1 MLRIKCPHCEH
12 ALQIQ
17 SPKVGRFK
25 PTCSGCKQPFVL
37 VIDEHDGQTRAR
49 TGKPKPP
56 VHDSTRLDT
65 SPAESV
71 ETDSPA
77 AVTKPALDGE
87 QTLPFGSLGT
97 QATQGL
103 EEKPPIKEQATTG
116 FSFDTVAAKT
126 NKVLEGHDPSSP
138 ILVGSQAKTAVASQV
153 PAGASKATSGSGA
166 EASSSLVP
174 SGRLGGYRIVRALGS
189 GGMGAVFLAKQLSL
203 DRNVAL
209 KTIQAR
215 WASNP
220 RAIARFVREAYA
232 AAQLTHH
239 NVAQIYDLGQDHDT
253 NFFSM
258 ELVDGGSLDELLT
271 KHKHLPPQR
280 AAALIVQAA
289 RGLQFAHDHGMV
301 HRDIKPA
308 NMMLTKEGVL
318 KICDLGLV
326 KTPDY
331 VESDATNDA
340 DKNVLLASARSQ
352 VTGMGS
358 TMGTPAYMAP
368 EQAQDAASV
377 DHRADI
383 YALGCTFFA
392 LLTGKPP
399 FSEGTALEII
409 SKKATESIPREPLA
423 MHDVP
428 NELAAIVERMTA
440 TKPDQRYQSLSDC
453 IHDLE
458 AYIAGLEPSASG
470 VPSSQHVDRLEAVV
484 EQLTAAGLSK
494 MHALLPPIYLLAVGL
509 LFVMGVW
516 LSWKVGLSVL
526 LFGLLTPPL
535 VSLISGMAGGESP
548 VGSRLRSLLLTSSWS
563 DWLMWCVAL
572 LISALVAWV
581 TGLVGSLLI
590 AVLLAAGVA
599 AGYYFG
605 IVKPLRMQREPALK
619 DARRLLKELRM
630 GGMPEEKLRSF
641 VAEQAEGEWELLYE
655 SLFGYDALRD
665 ARRTLKERGLLVGKK
680 RRQPWRDM
688 IVDRLEA
695 IVDARRQKDAQ
706 QVLSN
711 IECKGLVA
719 EGVSPAEAKSQAL
732 ARAVTLVDVASQVRQ
747 SQNMHVAGETPEQ
760 KRLRIKRMLASAR
773 SGAIKPSMAG
783 RASSQLLTWLL
794 GGRTRFVVGSLMIA
808 GCALWMR
815 QNDLFNPQSL
825 QQAQTMATDLASTA
839 SDLASTAQSAIAGDR
854 EQAAKHAADK
864 QEELVAAS
872 SELKSTVN
880 KMASSLGNTQPL
892 NVPVIGRLFDSSA
905 SGIIGLLIL
914 ASCVLSGWRYSLFAL
929 PAAAITLLGAH
940 VGIPSLGFQQGAQWL
955 SAALGLGILLMGLL
969 FGRSPKH

>member
-1 MLRIKCPHCEH
+1 MLRIKCPYCEH

-17 SPKVGRFK
+17 SPKLGKFK
-25 PTCSGCKQPFVL
+25 PTCSGCKQTFVL

-49 TGKPKPP
+49 TGKSKPP
-56 VHDSTRLDT
+56 VTQSTRSGT
-65 SPAESV
+65 SPAEPV

-77 AVTKPALDGE
+77 AATKPALDGE
-87 QTLPFGSLGT
+87 QTLPFGSHGT
-97 QATQGL
+97 QVTQGF

-116 FSFDTVAAKT
+116 FSFDTVATST
-126 NKVLEGHDPSSP
+126 NKALEGRSASSP
-138 ILVGSQAKTAVASQV
+138 ILAGSHARKAEASQV
-153 PAGASKATSGSGA
+153 PVGATHATSGGGA
-166 EASSSLVP
+166 ESNSSLVP
-174 SGRLGGYRIVRALGS
+174 AGRLGGYRIVRPLGS

-258 ELVDGGSLDELLT
+258 ELVDGGSLDELLA
-271 KHKHLPPQR
+271 KHKYLPPQR

-331 VESDATNDA
+331 AESDATTDA
-340 DKNVLLASARSQ
+340 DKNILLASARSH

-399 FSEGTALEII
+399 FNEGTALEII

-423 MHDVP
+423 LHEVP
-428 NELAAIVERMTA
+428 NELATIVERMTA

-458 AYIAGLEPSASG
+458 AYIAGLEPSSSG
-470 VPSSQHVDRLEAVV
+470 APTSQHADRLESVAQQMTAV
-484 EQLTAAGLSK
+484 GLSK
-494 MHALLPPIYLLAVGL
+494 IHTLLPLIYLLAVGL
-509 LFVMGVW
+509 LWVIGAW

-535 VSLISGMAGGESP
+535 VSLVSGMTGGESP
-548 VGSRLRSLLLTSSWS
+548 IGSRLRSLLLTSSWS

-572 LISALVAWV
+572 LIASLMAWV
-581 TGLVGSLLI
+581 TGVVGSLLI
-590 AVLLAAGVA
+590 AVLFAVGVA
-599 AGYYFG
+599 TGYYFG
-605 IVKPLRMQREPALK
+605 IIKPLRLQREPALK

-630 GGMPEEKLRSF
+630 GGMPEDKLRSF
-641 VAEQAEGEWELLYE
+641 VAEHAESDWELLYE

-665 ARRTLKERGLLVGKK
+665 ARRTLKEKGLLAAKK
-680 RRQPWRDM
+680 RRQPWRDL

-706 QVLSN
+706 RVLTN

-719 EGVSPAEAKSQAL
+719 EGVSPAEAKTQAL
-732 ARAVTLVDVASQVRQ
+732 ARAVTLVDVASQVKQ
-747 SQNMHVAGETPEQ
+747 SQTVHLAGETPEQ
-760 KRLRIKRMLASAR
+760 KRLRIKLMLASAR

-783 RASSQLLTWLL
+783 RASSQLLTLLL
-794 GGRTRFVVGSLMIA
+794 GGKTRFAVGSLMIA
-808 GCALWMR
+808 GCALWMH

-825 QQAQTMATDLASTA
+825 QQAQAMATDLASSA
-839 SDLASTAQSAIAGDR
+839 SELASTAQSAIAGEH
-854 EQAAKHAADK
+854 EQATNPATDK

-872 SELKSTVN
+872 GELTSTVK
-880 KMASSLGNTQPL
+880 KMASSFGNMQPL
-892 NVPVIGRLFDSSA
+892 NLPIVGQLFDSSA
-905 SGIIGLLIL
+905 PGVIGLLIL
-914 ASCVLSGWRYSLFAL
+914 ASCVLPGWRYSLFAL

-940 VGIPSLGFQQGAQWL
+940 VGIPSLGFQQGTQWL
-955 SAALGLGILLMGLL
+955 SAAAGLGILLMGLL
-969 FGRSPKH
+969 LGRSSNH